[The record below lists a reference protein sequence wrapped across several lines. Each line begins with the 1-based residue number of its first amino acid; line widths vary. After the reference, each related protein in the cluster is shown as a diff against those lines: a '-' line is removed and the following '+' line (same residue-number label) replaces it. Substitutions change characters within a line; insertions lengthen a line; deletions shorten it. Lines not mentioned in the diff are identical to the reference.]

1 MTGATLITVAR
12 VRELFR
18 SVTGRG
24 EERDVD
30 GCVDGAIGAAIL
42 AASYL
47 SDDGQLDALCV
58 AAYLLRSL
66 AKNHCFID
74 GNKRTAWVV
83 CLEVLEV
90 GAGVTID
97 EDQEVAAAFV
107 QQVATGELGPDEIRA
122 WLGDRLVM
130 VD

>member
-1 MTGATLITVAR
+1 M
-12 VRELFR
+12 
-18 SVTGRG
+18 
-24 EERDVD
+24 
-30 GCVDGAIGAAIL
+30 
-42 AASYL
+42 
-47 SDDGQLDALCV
+47 

-90 GAGVTID
+90 GAGVTVD